1 MTIGLEVARTSND
14 RVFELLD
21 ALASLGPG
29 AHRLRDVAARARLA
43 TPTAHRILQAAI
55 RAGTVSKAQ
64 RGRYSLTVRNEPA
77 AVQPAGVQP
86 APAPRHAGQDAPGPA
101 SLPLAIS
108 RRIRIG
114 LAALQKATGQPV
126 LLYVPLI
133 LDPPMR
139 YCLAYVAPERDEL
152 LGDAERLLATDM
164 VFCAPLTVDAA
175 GRLIQAHMMT
185 QAPGGADT
193 LGRAI
198 LQAGYTYGPSPVAG
212 WDTLAAPLRR
222 YGQIAGAICVTART
236 SWLGEHRDRTVAR
249 LRLLASEL
257 GDEMPERPTP

>member
-1 MTIGLEVARTSND
+1 MTIGLELVRTSND

-64 RGRYSLTVRNEPA
+64 RGQYSLTAGAGSGGTEPVRS
-77 AVQPAGVQP
+77 
-86 APAPRHAGQDAPGPA
+86 APATATRHAAQDPTGPG
-101 SLPLAIS
+101 SLSLAIS

-139 YCLAYVAPERDEL
+139 YCLAYFAPERDEL

-175 GRLIQAHMMT
+175 GRLIQAHMMGHL
-185 QAPGGADT
+185 PGRADQR
-193 LGRAI
+193 GRAI
-198 LQAGYTYGPSPVAG
+198 LRAGYTYGPSPVAG

-236 SWLGEHRDRTVAR
+236 SWLQEHRDRTVGQ
-249 LRLLASEL
+249 LRQLASEL
-257 GDEMPERPTP
+257 GDEIPPR